1 MDSDFN
7 SSNVRRLAYAV
18 GSYLAKKGTGS
29 VIVGYDTRRNS
40 DEFSKDAAHV
50 LSSFGFNVRRTSRPT
65 PTPVVAFSVANT
77 HALAAVQITA
87 SHNPPVYNGFKF
99 IPDYAGPAFPEITL
113 EIEALLPE
121 HEVIWHDSG
130 FETFDPKP
138 AYFEFVRKN
147 VRLEGLHH
155 YHIVTDPLYGA
166 GYGYLSDLLSQ
177 AGARVEEIHSTP
189 DPDFGGL
196 SPEPN
201 ERNTKELAQA
211 VIKRGADLGIANDGD
226 ADRFAAIDRR
236 GRHYSSNMLVLVIVD
251 YLLKSGKL
259 GKKIARSVS
268 TTSKLDLLVSRWGV
282 QVVETPVGFKHL
294 ARELMSGATLAAEE
308 SGGLGFGWSVPE
320 KDGIMSGALLC
331 EALSSTG
338 TGLDEYWETLTSE
351 LGEYHY
357 AQYNLPATQE
367 LKNKIEALRTK
378 EFREFAGVPVRS
390 KVTIDGLKLVLEDGS
405 WVLFR
410 PSGTEPYV
418 RLYIEAEAERS
429 LEHLKSEAELLLSN

>member
-1 MDSDFN
+1 MDVDFN

-18 GSYLAKKGTGS
+18 GSYLAKRRTGS

-40 DEFSKDAAHV
+40 DEFSREAALV
-50 LSSFGFNVRRTSRPT
+50 LSSFGFNVKRTARPT

-99 IPDYAGPAFPEITL
+99 IPDYGGPAFPEITL

-121 HEVIWHDSG
+121 HEVQISDLS

-147 VRLEGLHH
+147 VKLEGLRD

-166 GYGYLSDLLSQ
+166 GYGYLSGLLSQ
-177 AGARVEEIHSTP
+177 TGARVEEIHSNP

-201 ERNTKELAQA
+201 ETNTKELARA
-211 VIKRGADLGIANDGD
+211 VVEHGADFGIANDGD
-226 ADRFAAIDRR
+226 ADRFAAVDRK
-236 GRHYSSNMLVLVIVD
+236 GKHYSSNMLVLVIAD
-251 YLLKSGKL
+251 YLLKAGKL

-268 TTSKLDLLVSRWGV
+268 TTSKLDLLASRRGV
-282 QVVETPVGFKHL
+282 HVVETPVGFKHL

-320 KDGIMSGALLC
+320 KDGIMSGAVLC
-331 EALSSTG
+331 EALSSTN
-338 TGLDEYWETLTSE
+338 TSLDEYWERITSE

-367 LKNKIEALRTK
+367 LKDKIEALRKEDFK
-378 EFREFAGVPVRS
+378 EFASLPVRS
-390 KVTIDGLKLVLEDGS
+390 KVTIDGLKLVLDDGS

-410 PSGTEPYV
+410 PSGTEPYI
-418 RLYIEAEAERS
+418 RLYIEADTDRGLERLKEEAES
-429 LEHLKSEAELLLSN
+429 LLSR